1 MLNLG
6 NAINSGV
13 IQFEESCRR
22 FSLDKILRATNNFD
36 DELAIGTGGFGKVY
50 KGFIN
55 NGTTTV
61 AIKRLKAES
70 KQGEKEFWTEVKI
83 LSKLRHAHLV
93 ALIGYCNDSQE
104 MILVYEYIARGN
116 LADHLYKSR
125 AESSTNISPLLWEQ
139 RIKICI
145 GAALG
150 LNYLHTGTHDSYIHR
165 DVKTTNILLN
175 ENWAAKVSD
184 FGLSKGTMSHLT
196 SHVSTDVKGTW
207 GYLDPDYFFTHR
219 LTQKSDVYAFGVVLL
234 EVLCGR
240 PPVDTNLKEE
250 QISLIRWAQQCIK
263 KGKLHK
269 IIDPSL
275 STQITPRS
283 LKYFVELAHS
293 CLHQNPKAR
302 PSMARVIGS
311 LQLVLASQQK
321 GRTEGIL
328 TKVFQGIGFVAK
340 GTSKDTSQVPKGI
353 LREPKSSPKA
363 INSVS
368 LSSTMKD
375 LSQESCLEMSENIS
389 QVSQGIIFVAEGEPK
404 AISVVSHSSTMK
416 NLSQESC
423 LGTSKDTSQVPKGIL
438 REPKS
443 GSKAINS
450 ILLSSTMKDLSQE
463 SCSEMSEDISQVSQG
478 IIFMAEG
485 EPKAVSVVSHSS
497 TMKDLSQES
506 CSRMSEDKSQV
517 SQGILLVV
525 EGAPKAI
532 SVVSHSSPTKDLS
545 QVSCLGTSKDLRQ
558 VLNSGSNNRLHDLSL
573 VEIRKAINDFDDDCL
588 IPGSRNMY
596 IGSVN
601 MDERSL
607 VVAIKRFKEVTLQEW
622 NELQPEIMVQRLCRH
637 PNLVSLLGFFYEE
650 HELILVYEYMARG
663 SLRDLLKTK
672 ILLMWEK
679 RLEICISAAEGLQY
693 LHMVKVYPNIKLSN
707 IFLNEKLVAKVRD
720 VKFPKMIPTSSSS
733 TCTDVS
739 SVPSYCNKWGDLD
752 PKDHLVCG
760 QNTLKNDIYSFG
772 VVLLQVLI
780 SKVSLNRFL
789 KVIPGYHGLPLC
801 DLLKNILQL
810 EAIDYVIEPYLI
822 GKIAP
827 ESLKEYV
834 KIALSCLSEQEVQP
848 HSMDYVVESLRSS
861 LQLQK
866 MWQTHNQISASY
878 VPYSSLEKYFED
890 VGQLVRTH
898 APKYVE
904 SEGRWGFYFF

>member
-1 MLNLG
+1 MLNLENG
-6 NAINSGV
+6 NMMDGGV
-13 IQFEESCRR
+13 IQSEESCRQ
-22 FSLDKILRATNNFD
+22 FSLAEMQTATNDFD
-36 DELAIGTGGFGKVY
+36 DALAIGIGGFGKVY

-55 NGTTTV
+55 NGTITV

-70 KQGEKEFWTEVKI
+70 KQGEKEFWTEVKM
-83 LSKLRHAHLV
+83 LSRVRHAHLV

-104 MILVYEYIARGN
+104 MILVYEYISSGN

-125 AESSTNISPLLWEQ
+125 DESGTNISPLLWEE

-150 LNYLHTGTHDSYIHR
+150 LNYLHTGTHQSYIHR

-175 ENWAAKVSD
+175 ENWVAKVLD
-184 FGLSKGTMSHLT
+184 FGLSKGTASHLT

-219 LTQKSDVYAFGVVLL
+219 LTQKSDVFAFGVVLL

-263 KGKLHK
+263 KGKLYK

-275 STQITPRS
+275 RTQITPRS
-283 LKYFVELAHS
+283 LKYFVELAGS
-293 CLHQNPKAR
+293 CLHQHPKAR

-311 LQLVLASQQK
+311 LELVLASQQK

-328 TKVFQGIGFVAK
+328 TKVFQGIVFVAK
-340 GTSKDTSQVPKGI
+340 GTSKDTSQVSKGI
-353 LREPKSSPKA
+353 LREPKSGPKA

-375 LSQESCLEMSENIS
+375 LSQESCSETPENISQEGIIFVAEGEPKAISVVSHSSTMNNLSQESCSGTSNDTSQVPKGILREPKSGPKAIKSVSLSSAMKDLSQESCSETSENIS
-389 QVSQGIIFVAEGEPK
+389 QASQGIIFVAEGEPK

-416 NLSQESC
+416 
-423 LGTSKDTSQVPKGIL
+423 
-438 REPKS
+438 
-443 GSKAINS
+443 
-450 ILLSSTMKDLSQE
+450 
-463 SCSEMSEDISQVSQG
+463 
-478 IIFMAEG
+478 
-485 EPKAVSVVSHSS
+485 
-497 TMKDLSQES
+497 DLSQES
-506 CSRMSEDKSQV
+506 CSRMLKAINQV
-517 SQGILLVV
+517 SQGIVLAA
-525 EGAPKAI
+525 EGAPKTI

-545 QVSCLGTSKDLRQ
+545 QVSCLGTSKDLCQ

-573 VEIRKAINDFDDDCL
+573 AEIRKAVNDFDDDCL
-588 IPGSRNMY
+588 IPDSRNMY

-622 NELQPEIMVQRLCRH
+622 NELQPEIMVQHLCRH

-720 VKFPKMIPTSSSS
+720 VKFPKMIPISSSS
-733 TCTDVS
+733 TCTDMS
-739 SVPSYCNKWGDLD
+739 SVPSYCDKWGDLD

-760 QNTLKNDIYSFG
+760 QNTLKHDIYSFG

-789 KVIPGYHGLPLC
+789 KVIPGYHGLPLF

-827 ESLKEYV
+827 ESLQEYV

-866 MWQTHNQISASY
+866 MWETHNQISASY

-890 VGQLVRTH
+890 VGQLVRTYS
-898 APKYVE
+898 PKYVE
-904 SEGRWGFYFF
+904 SEGRWGSYFF